1 MRDPRHDQLAELIT
15 GYSLDLQAGDIFHIE
30 LRGMSTIPMGQ
41 ALIRAAT
48 KRGAV
53 PFWFFNDDR
62 FARPFLRDASEAQ
75 ISALGDFQR
84 AMMERTDAFVS
95 IRGSDNLFELADV
108 PAAAMAHAQ
117 EHILKKVHLEV
128 RVPKTRWV
136 VLRWPNEAMA
146 QAGQQSQEAFEDFYF
161 RVCTLDYAALS
172 RGMDPL
178 VARMDAAREVRIQG
192 PETDLRLSIAGLPV
206 VKCDGMRNVPDGE
219 VYTAPVRDSIN
230 GHVHFNAATIYNGQP
245 FDDLRLRF
253 DAGRVVEAS
262 AADAAQTKALNGILD
277 SDEGS
282 RYVGEFAIGV
292 NPEIHAPMRDILFD
306 EKIYGSF
313 HMALGNAYD
322 SADNG
327 NKSRIHWDL
336 VQIQTPSWGGGEI
349 HFDGVLIRKDGE
361 FVPDDLAK
369 ALNRPT

>member
-1 MRDPRHDQLAELIT
+1 MRDPRHDKLATSIAA
-15 GYSLDLQAGDIFHIE
+15 YSLDLQPGDVFHIE

-41 ALIRAAT
+41 ALVRAAT

-53 PFWFFNDDR
+53 PFVFFNDDR
-62 FARPFLRDASEAQ
+62 FIRPFLLEASEAQ
-75 ISALGDFQR
+75 ISSLGDFQR

-95 IRGSDNLFELADV
+95 IRGSDNLFEMADV
-108 PAAAMAHAQ
+108 PAETMAMAQ
-117 EHILKKVHLEV
+117 THILKKVHLDV
-128 RVPKTRWV
+128 RVAKTRWV

-146 QAGQQSQEAFEDFYF
+146 QAAQQSQESFEDYYF
-161 RVCTLDYAALS
+161 RVCTLDYGALS

-178 VARMDAAREVRIQG
+178 VACMDAAEDVHITG
-192 PETDLRLSIAGLPV
+192 PETDLRLSIKGLPV
-206 VKCDGMRNVPDGE
+206 VKCDGTRNIPDGE

-245 FDDLRLRF
+245 FDDIRLRF
-253 DAGRVVEAS
+253 EAGRVVEAS
-262 AADAAQTKALNGILD
+262 AADAAQTAALNGILD

-322 SADNG
+322 AADNG

-336 VQIQTPSWGGGEI
+336 VQIQTPAWGGGEI
-349 HFDGVLIRKDGE
+349 RFDDTLIRKDGE
-361 FVPDDLAK
+361 FLPEDLAK
-369 ALNRPT
+369 ALNRKA